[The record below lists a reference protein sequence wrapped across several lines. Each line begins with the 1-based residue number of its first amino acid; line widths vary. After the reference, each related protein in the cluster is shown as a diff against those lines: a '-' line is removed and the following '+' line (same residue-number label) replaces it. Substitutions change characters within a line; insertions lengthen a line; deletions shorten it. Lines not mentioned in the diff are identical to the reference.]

1 MKKADRQSS
10 CLLVGKAHYAVLA
23 ASKMSSNCNCSQE
36 IGSSFLILVV
46 MYVVT
51 RVSGNARSFLF
62 KSLMHDQFP
71 RLHFLVKLGYQ
82 QVLQTGK
89 VLFLV
94 IVP

>member
-1 MKKADRQSS
+1 M
-10 CLLVGKAHYAVLA
+10 LAV
-23 ASKMSSNCNCSQE
+23 
-36 IGSSFLILVV
+36 F
-46 MYVVT
+46 
-51 RVSGNARSFLF
+51 FF

-71 RLHFLVKLGYQ
+71 RLHFLAKLGYQ